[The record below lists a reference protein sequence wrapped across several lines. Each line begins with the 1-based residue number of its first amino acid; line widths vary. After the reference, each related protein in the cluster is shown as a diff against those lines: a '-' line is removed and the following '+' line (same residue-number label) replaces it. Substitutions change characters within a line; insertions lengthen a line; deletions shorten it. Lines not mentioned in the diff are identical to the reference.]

1 MVVTSLSVS
10 QTQSDGGRESSTI
23 TMTTVGL
30 TSNQDSSNTGLIV
43 GVVFLFLILVIA
55 ASIVIVLLVIIILR
69 KKKEKKIE
77 SKTII
82 NFNM

>member
-1 MVVTSLSVS
+1 MVIVTSLSVS
-10 QTQSDGGRESSTI
+10 QTQSDGVRESSVTI
-23 TMTTVGL
+23 IGPI
-30 TSNQDSSNTGLIV
+30 SNQDSSNTGLIV
-43 GVVFLFLILVIA
+43 GLVFLFLILVIA

-82 NFNM
+82 NI